1 MFSNDI
7 VWHSR
12 LCDCGTATLC
22 TISATSFSLE
32 RWVYINVRQFVD
44 LCMIFN
50 KRWEL
55 HFVYSAVINEY
66 NTIKN
71 KTVLYHSM
79 IKLHVILQRCFKALH
94 LKRSIHLIEISFP
107 SLIYINS
114 VINCDPP
121 NSQFSTGESW
131 WEKFQL
137 TAKLQSWRWQL

>member
-79 IKLHVILQRCFKALH
+79 IKLHVILHKWFKALH
-94 LKRSIHLIEISFP
+94 LIRSIHFIKINLP
-107 SLIYINS
+107 SWIYINL
-114 VINCDPP
+114 VTKYDPP
-121 NSQFSTGESW
+121 SSQFSCREAWCGSIP
-131 WEKFQL
+131 
-137 TAKLQSWRWQL
+137 AY